1 MALIHWKPNAA
12 NWEPLNSLESIREEM
27 NRMFDTSARCQNSL
41 WGSAF
46 APALDVVEEKDGFIV
61 RADLPGLSKDDVSV
75 AIQDNILTIKG
86 DRKSDIE
93 QTKGNIYRQERV
105 YGQFLRTVELPLR
118 VEAGKVQATFKD
130 GVLTVS
136 LPKSEE
142 AKPKEIK
149 VSLN

>member
-1 MALIHWKPNAA
+1 MTLIRWKPNAA

-27 NRMFDTSARCQNSL
+27 NRMFDTSARRQPSL
-41 WGSAF
+41 WGGAF
-46 APALDVVEEKDGFIV
+46 APAIDVVEEKDGFVV

-86 DRKSDIE
+86 ERKSEVE
-93 QTKGNIYRQERV
+93 QTKGNIYHQERV
-105 YGQFLRTVELPLR
+105 YGQFLRTVELPVR

-149 VSLN
+149 VNLN